1 VGNACVVDEIVEPAG
16 TEIAQRLLHAVDEIA
31 ECADFP
37 CIELQGDGLGTLLT
51 FERQD
56 LLGLGAIG
64 VVCEDRM
71 DAAPGQAQH
80 GIPAKTATSAGDDS
94 DGGRIRNFS
103 RVRLDGT
110 ARLFINSPFRGPCGS
125 SFLDRPGYIS
135 PRRWNR
141 SRYVGVDELSAWR
154 RRSGSPVGYGVGP
167 LSPASTSPFDFN
179 FNGNARC
186 GRFG

>member
-103 RVRLDGT
+103 LLAAGGAAGPVQPFQACGWMAPPDCSSTVHSAAHAAPPSWTGRAISRLVAGT
-110 ARLFINSPFRGPCGS
+110 IRGMS
-125 SFLDRPGYIS
+125 VLMS
-135 PRRWNR
+135 
-141 SRYVGVDELSAWR
+141 
-154 RRSGSPVGYGVGP
+154 
-167 LSPASTSPFDFN
+167 
-179 FNGNARC
+179 
-186 GRFG
+186 